1 MTNSTPDREGVAPDR
16 GAPRSTYDS
25 VLLFIG
31 SMAFIGFVPFA
42 SGTVTVAV
50 WGVPLAL
57 LLLVFLKMSV
67 AAFVAFIVVFTLISI
82 WIAGEADRV
91 LNEKDSKRNVI
102 DELPGYL
109 IALVGLPTTWP
120 IFIAAFFIERA
131 IDIAKVWPAN
141 WIERKL
147 PRGWGV
153 VLDDVM
159 AGIYTLGLLH
169 LANWLLPDWWGA
181 WPIGSP

>member
-1 MTNSTPDREGVAPDR
+1 MSDVSSQEDQAGAIQAPTRSVYDR
-16 GAPRSTYDS
+16 

-50 WGVPLAL
+50 WGIPLAIIL
-57 LLLVFLKMSV
+57 LVVLKLTPLVFLG
-67 AAFVAFIVVFTLISI
+67 FIVVFTLVSI
-82 WIAGEADRV
+82 WVAGEADRV

-102 DELPGYL
+102 DELPGYF
-109 IALVGLPTTWP
+109 IALVALPTTWP
-120 IFIAAFFIERA
+120 VLIAAFFIERA

-147 PRGWGV
+147 PGGWGV

-159 AGIYTLGLLH
+159 AGIYTLAILH
-169 LANWLLPDWWGA
+169 AANWLKPAWFSA
-181 WPIGSP
+181 WPIAA

>member
-1 MTNSTPDREGVAPDR
+1 MTDPATNDNVDQSIGPA
-16 GAPRSTYDS
+16 ARSTYDRI
-25 VLLFIG
+25 LLFIG
-31 SMAFIGFVPFA
+31 SMAYIGFVPVA

-57 LLLVFLKMSV
+57 LLLVVLNMGV
-67 AAFVAFIVVFTLISI
+67 IAYVAFIIAFTLVSI

-109 IALVGLPTTWP
+109 IALVGLPMTWP
-120 IFIAAFFIERA
+120 VLVAAFFIERA
-131 IDIAKVWPAN
+131 IDIVKIWPAN
-141 WIERKL
+141 WIERRL
-147 PRGWGV
+147 PGGWGV

-159 AGIYTLGLLH
+159 AGLYTLAILH
-169 LANWLLPDWWGA
+169 VVYWIRPNWLDA
-181 WPIGSP
+181 WPVGMP

>member
-1 MTNSTPDREGVAPDR
+1 MTDTVTNNPPAAPGDVAPKT
-16 GAPRSTYDS
+16 TYDR

-31 SMAFIGFVPFA
+31 SMAYIGFVPIA

-50 WGVPLAL
+50 WGFPLAIL
-57 LLLVFLKMSV
+57 LRAVLKLGIPAMVS
-67 AAFVAFIVVFTLISI
+67 FIAVFTLFSI
-82 WIAGEADRV
+82 WVAGEADRV

-102 DELPGYL
+102 DELPGFL
-109 IALVGLPTTWP
+109 IALVGLPLSWP
-120 IFIAAFFIERA
+120 VLITAFFIERA

-141 WIERKL
+141 WIERRL

-159 AGIYTLGLLH
+159 AGIYTLAILH
-169 LANWLLPDWWGA
+169 AVYWFQPA
-181 WPIGSP
+181 WFNAWRIGS

>member
-1 MTNSTPDREGVAPDR
+1 MSETTTDDGPNRADVSRTRSSYDRL
-16 GAPRSTYDS
+16 
-25 VLLFIG
+25 LLFIG

-50 WGVPLAL
+50 LGLPLAI
-57 LLLVFLKMSV
+57 LLLVVLKLGV
-67 AAFVAFIVVFTLISI
+67 TAYVAFVAIFTLFSI
-82 WIAGEADRV
+82 WVAGEADRV

-109 IALVGLPTTWP
+109 IALVALPMTWP
-120 IFIAAFFIERA
+120 ILFAAFFIERA

-147 PRGWGV
+147 PGGWGV

-159 AGIYTLGLLH
+159 AGIYTLAILH
-169 LANWLLPDWWGA
+169 VAYRLLPDWLGA
-181 WPIGSP
+181 YPIAF